1 MIRKKGEKFVVVSK
15 EGKIMSKPMSHEG
28 AVKRLHQIEFFKH
41 HKKAK

>member
-15 EGKIMSKPMSHEG
+15 EGKPLSKPMSREG
-28 AVKRLHQIEFFKH
+28 AVKRLRQVEFFKH